1 MILKNL
7 RKTKDGN
14 YDFDFTI
21 SEEENEFLLDFAIQ
35 ELIKQGL
42 ISITKADQE
51 FAFLDDFKEGTL
63 Q

>member
-7 RKTKDGN
+7 KKNKDGN

-42 ISITKADQE
+42 ISITKADEE
-51 FAFLDDFKEGTL
+51 FAFLDDFDEGTL

>member
-7 RKTKDGN
+7 KKNKDGN

-42 ISITKADQE
+42 ISITKADEE
-51 FAFLDDFKEGTL
+51 FAFLDDVDEGTL